1 MLGKPL
7 GCLLRSKN
15 MKRGLFIGSIL
26 VVLLAACGGAASLGN
41 GSVSSQYDVVTVYT
55 APT

>member
-1 MLGKPL
+1 MLGKLL
-7 GCLLRSKN
+7 GCLLKSKN
-15 MKRGLFIGSIL
+15 MKRVLFIGSIL

-41 GSVSSQYDVVTVYT
+41 GSVSSQYDVVMVYT